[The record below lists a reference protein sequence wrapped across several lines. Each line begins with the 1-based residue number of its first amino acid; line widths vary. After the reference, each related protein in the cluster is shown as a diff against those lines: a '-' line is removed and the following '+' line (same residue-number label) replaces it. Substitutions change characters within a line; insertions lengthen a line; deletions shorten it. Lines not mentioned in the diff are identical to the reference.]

1 MTIAYEIADVV
12 VIGGGPAGSATA
24 LQLARAGVHVVQL
37 ERRAFGALD
46 GDPWRSGEALT
57 ARTRRTLAALDPDL
71 NAPDWERLPVRQMSC
86 YLPHGSGS
94 VATLDAQKLLIHVD
108 RAALDAALFAAARRA
123 GVDARAGWH
132 VRQFVRSANGAI
144 CGVLAQ
150 DATGALRQI
159 AAPLVIDA
167 GGRNALALRT
177 FDLRAR
183 LPGVSF
189 FAMSLF
195 FDAVAG
201 LADATWEM
209 HVFDPQQLTVMQI
222 SRVLPGLVRCG
233 LGTTLA
239 ALRDAACDP
248 IRFFWRRL
256 GAAPEL
262 AARLRGSTL
271 VTRPYT
277 RAALGYRA
285 RRVTHDGLL
294 LVGDAAG
301 YLNPLFG
308 DGVLRA
314 LSDAAVA
321 AQIAA
326 AALRSGDCSRRAFAA
341 FERRHTLRSARD
353 CVAAAALALPY
364 RLPGALDVFS
374 HTGGLPGAL
383 LSALLR

>member
-1 MTIAYEIADVV
+1 MTIAHETADVV

-24 LQLARAGVHVVQL
+24 LDLARAGFHVVQL
-37 ERRAFGALD
+37 ERRSFGALD
-46 GDPWRSGEALT
+46 SDQWRSGEALT
-57 ARTRRTLAALDPDL
+57 ARTRRALTALDRDL
-71 NAPDWERLPVRQMSC
+71 NAPDWERLPVRQMRC
-86 YLPHGSGS
+86 YLPYGSS
-94 VATLDAQKLLIHVD
+94 AVAALGPQKLLIHVD
-108 RAALDAALFAAARRA
+108 RTALDAALFAAARRA
-123 GVDARAGWH
+123 GVDARAGWQ
-132 VRQFVRSANGAI
+132 VRQFVRTASGAV

-150 DATGALRQI
+150 AETGAMHQI

-177 FDLRAR
+177 FDLRAH

-195 FDAVAG
+195 FDSVAE
-201 LADATWEM
+201 LAEATWEM
-209 HVFDPQQLTVMQI
+209 HLFDPQQLTVLQL
-222 SRVLPGLVRCG
+222 SRVTPGLVRCG

-239 ALRDAACDP
+239 ALRAAACDP
-248 IRFFWRRL
+248 ITFFWRRVS
-256 GAAPEL
+256 AAPEL

-271 VTRPYT
+271 VARPYT

-285 RRVTHDGLL
+285 RRATHAGLL
-294 LVGDAAG
+294 LAGDAAG

-314 LSDAAVA
+314 LADGAAA
-321 AQIAA
+321 AQTAA

-341 FERRHTLRSARD
+341 FERRHTLRTARD

-364 RLPGALDVFS
+364 RLPGALDMLS
-374 HTGGLPGAL
+374 RTGGLPGAL
-383 LSALLR
+383 LGALLR